1 MGSGISMAHGQDKV
15 GYKNGKLVA
24 VCGDSTLFHGIL
36 PALMNIVHNK
46 SDITFLIL
54 DNRWTCMT
62 GHQPNPNTGLDA
74 YGNEYPRADIPAIV
88 QAMGIESVKA
98 VDAYDQEGAVE
109 AISEALEYKG
119 PAVVIL
125 EGECQLQKQRRIK
138 KGLAKTYISV
148 NECDG
153 CKSCV
158 QLGCP
163 AIMFDAAEKTSR
175 IDNVL
180 CVDCGL
186 CMQHCPN
193 DAIKM
198 RRR

>member
-1 MGSGISMAHGQDKV
+1 
-15 GYKNGKLVA
+15 
-24 VCGDSTLFHGIL
+24 
-36 PALMNIVHNK
+36 
-46 SDITFLIL
+46 
-54 DNRWTCMT
+54 
-62 GHQPNPNTGLDA
+62 
-74 YGNEYPRADIPAIV
+74 
-88 QAMGIESVKA
+88 MGIKSVRVA
-98 VDAYDQEGAVE
+98 DAYDQEEAVD

-125 EGECQLQKQRRIK
+125 EGECQLQKQRRVK
-138 KGLAKTYISV
+138 KSLAKTYISV

-163 AIMFDAAEKTSR
+163 AIMFDSKDKKSR

-186 CMQHCPN
+186 CTQSCPN